1 MGFFSNLRFGAVF
14 RGAQELEAAGRLEEA
29 RAEYERVA
37 EGAGGDL
44 RLAALLRAGMIAT
57 GQNELL
63 KAKEFFERAK
73 NLHPSNA
80 TAWLHYAN
88 ACFRLLDTGSADEAF
103 HEALKHAPDRPDI
116 LYYQSVYYGD
126 RMAKAGLAAARRAA
140 LGVFDIL
147 DSPGGPA
154 ALEELAFNRE
164 LPMIYIRNFSVEKQL
179 PDDGLASLGEFAARP
194 PGPGTGWVRASAL
207 NHIGLLLAN
216 TGRYDD
222 AVERYGE
229 ALRLRP
235 EFVEVHFNRG
245 MTQVRRH
252 AWDDAKRDFGEFAK
266 KHPKSPVGT
275 FGMALLAETKGDVK
289 ESARLYRF
297 FLDRIQAKPMAPA
310 ELAHLDIARSWIGHA
325 KTWLEALE
333 RPSEGGVFE
342 REP

>member
-1 MGFFSNLRFGAVF
+1 MGLLSNLRFGGIF
-14 RGAQELEAAGRLEEA
+14 RGARELEADGRLDEA

-37 EGAGGDL
+37 AGADGDL

-63 KAKEFFERAK
+63 KAKEHFDRAK
-73 NLHPSNA
+73 TLHPSNA

-116 LYYQSVYYGD
+116 LYHQSVYYGD
-126 RMAKAGLAAARRAA
+126 RMAKAGLAGARRAA
-140 LGVFDIL
+140 LGVFDLL
-147 DSPGGPA
+147 DKPGGAA

-179 PDDGLASLGEFAARP
+179 PDDGLAALGEFAARP
-194 PGPGTGWVRASAL
+194 PGQGTGWVRASAL

-222 AVERYGE
+222 AIERYGE
-229 ALRLRP
+229 ALLLTP
-235 EFVEVHFNRG
+235 DFVEVRFNRG
-245 MTQVRRH
+245 MTHVRRH
-252 AWDDAKRDFGEFAK
+252 AWDDARADFSEYAKR
-266 KHPKSPVGT
+266 HPKSPVGT

-310 ELAHLDIARSWIGHA
+310 ELAHLDIARSWIDHA
-325 KTWLEALE
+325 KTWLDALD
-333 RPSEGGVFE
+333 RASEGGLFE